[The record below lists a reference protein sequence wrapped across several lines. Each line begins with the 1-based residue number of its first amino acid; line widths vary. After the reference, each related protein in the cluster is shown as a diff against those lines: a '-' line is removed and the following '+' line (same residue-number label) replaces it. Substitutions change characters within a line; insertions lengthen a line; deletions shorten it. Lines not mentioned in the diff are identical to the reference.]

1 MKYNPRD
8 NNHRKILADK
18 IKEKL
23 TSCGFTQEVTDHSE
37 IVYSRE
43 VLNTDCK
50 VLVFTSIGKKSNMV
64 RVVDSD
70 AIRVC
75 SIDEEQRGV
84 TKDKRVNRV
93 GKIDDIVE
101 RMYQRMRSSYGDTLS
116 AHKIKCKKCGANTFL
131 SSKGNRVCSDVCW
144 TKNKKQ

>member
-23 TSCGFTQEVTDHSE
+23 TSCGFKQEQTDYSE

-43 VLNTDCK
+43 VANTDCK

-75 SIDEEQRGV
+75 SIDEDQRGV

-101 RMYQRMRSSYGDTLS
+101 RMYQRMRTSYGDTLQ

-131 SSKGNRVCSDVCW
+131 SKKGNRVCSEVCW
-144 TKNKKQ
+144 TKNKK